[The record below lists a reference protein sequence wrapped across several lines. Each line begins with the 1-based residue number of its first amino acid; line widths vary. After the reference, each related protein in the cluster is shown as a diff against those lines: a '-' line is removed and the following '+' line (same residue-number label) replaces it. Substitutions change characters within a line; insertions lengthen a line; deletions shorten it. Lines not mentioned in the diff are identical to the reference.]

1 MTHLIYVH
9 NACICLLTKMQKYS
23 FSAAN
28 SLTCLLYVHNACIC
42 LLTKC
47 KNIVFQLL
55 TRVSFHYLC
64 FRSINVLLFLTK
76 KSEKK
81 GEIEIYFDQKS
92 DKTKNTPRGTFVSW
106 GQNIQYH
113 IPIPQIQEKVY
124 VRDHNLR
131 TNEIFSDKLQPKIML
146 WKKYLLSR

>member
-1 MTHLIYVH
+1 M
-9 NACICLLTKMQKYS
+9 
-23 FSAAN
+23 
-28 SLTCLLYVHNACIC
+28 
-42 LLTKC
+42 
-47 KNIVFQLL
+47 L

-124 VRDHNLR
+124 VCDHNLR

-146 WKKYLLSR
+146 WKMDLFSR

>member
-1 MTHLIYVH
+1 MHLFVD
-9 NACICLLTKMQKYS
+9 KMQ
-23 FSAAN
+23 
-28 SLTCLLYVHNACIC
+28 
-42 LLTKC
+42 
-47 KNIVFQLL
+47 KNIVFQLLILWPTRYMHILHEFVCWQRCKNIVFEML

-64 FRSINVLLFLTK
+64 FRSINVLWFLTK

-146 WKKYLLSR
+146 WKMDLFSR